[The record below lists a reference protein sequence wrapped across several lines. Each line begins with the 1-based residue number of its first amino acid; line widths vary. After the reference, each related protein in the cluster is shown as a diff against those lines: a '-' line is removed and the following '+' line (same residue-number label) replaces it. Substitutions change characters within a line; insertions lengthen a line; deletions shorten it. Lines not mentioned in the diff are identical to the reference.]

1 MSSRQTERLHR
12 NVIKGA
18 IAAVFAAAVTLAPL
32 NAVEKSEMLERFL
45 ALDDPDPTQ
54 YRALR
59 HLEARND
66 QFGKSATMDVWTEGD
81 ADGFRYQIV
90 SESGSE
96 YIRSRV
102 FRQTLETERTMWASD
117 APTKAALTPANYL
130 FTDRGIQPDGSASL
144 VMKPRRKDVLLV
156 EGTLYLSPDDADLI
170 RMEGTLSKSPSF
182 WTRHVRIT
190 RWYRRFAGV
199 RMPVALEST
208 ASVRIAG
215 QSSFRM
221 TYEYESVNGQRF

>member
-1 MSSRQTERLHR
+1 MPRGLRQ
-12 NVIKGA
+12 NVA
-18 IAAVFAAAVTLAPL
+18 YRTVIAAVFLAAATLAPL
-32 NAVEKSEMLERFL
+32 IAFEKSETLQRFL

-66 QFGKSATMDVWTEGD
+66 HFGKSATMDVWTEGD
-81 ADGFRYQIV
+81 ANGFRYQV
-90 SESGSE
+90 VAESGSE

-102 FRQTLETERTMWASD
+102 FRQTLETERKMWGLGT
-117 APTKAALTPANYL
+117 PEHVALTPANYV
-130 FTDRGIQPDGSASL
+130 FTESGVQSDGLMSL
-144 VMKPRRKDVLLV
+144 LMKPRRKDMLLLD
-156 EGTLYLSPDDADLI
+156 GAIYLSPENGDLI
-170 RMEGTLSKSPSF
+170 RMEGMLAKTPSF

-190 RWYRRFAGV
+190 RWYKRFGGV

-208 ASVRIAG
+208 ANVRIAG

-221 TYEYESVNGQRF
+221 TYQYESVNGQRF